1 MLVDARLSDTLLH
14 RLQSTEIIT
23 CRISPW
29 QVLLLCDGQHSCRWV
44 LREVTSTIVNS
55 ECHLAVAGEKP
66 INVVQPQGPSFEVNG
81 NEISWLNWNMRISFN
96 HREGLVFH
104 NVG

>member
-1 MLVDARLSDTLLH
+1 MVRQIDYEREEG
-14 RLQSTEIIT
+14 QT
-23 CRISPW
+23 CRCACVCLS
-29 QVLLLCDGQHSCRWV
+29 QVTCSSMV
-44 LREVTSTIVNS
+44 LA
-55 ECHLAVAGEKP
+55 CAGGKP

>member
-1 MLVDARLSDTLLH
+1 MQSSRIHLYASLLYPCCLLTALSTSLGTLQTGLMEKPMLVRGLKELFLH
-14 RLQSTEIIT
+14 
-23 CRISPW
+23 
-29 QVLLLCDGQHSCRWV
+29 
-44 LREVTSTIVNS
+44 
-55 ECHLAVAGEKP
+55 AGEKP
-66 INVVQPQGPSFEVNG
+66 INIVQPQGPSFEVNG

>member
-1 MLVDARLSDTLLH
+1 MDSTLQMGAEGGH
-14 RLQSTEIIT
+14 KY
-23 CRISPW
+23 
-29 QVLLLCDGQHSCRWV
+29 H
-44 LREVTSTIVNS
+44 VNS
-55 ECHLAVAGEKP
+55 ECHLAFAGEKP

>member
-1 MLVDARLSDTLLH
+1 MQPCLCCISDT
-14 RLQSTEIIT
+14 ICIT
-23 CRISPW
+23 SVPAC
-29 QVLLLCDGQHSCRWV
+29 
-44 LREVTSTIVNS
+44 
-55 ECHLAVAGEKP
+55 AGEKP

>member
-1 MLVDARLSDTLLH
+1 MY
-14 RLQSTEIIT
+14 
-23 CRISPW
+23 
-29 QVLLLCDGQHSCRWV
+29 
-44 LREVTSTIVNS
+44 S
-55 ECHLAVAGEKP
+55 ESHPGIAGEKP